1 MAYQL
6 NDSFQRYIIKTS
18 KYILQDLNLSISE
31 VAEYQQ
37 HFTFQAEELFVE
49 TKGTCYS
56 DSYIECFSFLTQ
68 ISFFLII
75 ASASVEE

>member
-37 HFTFQAEELFVE
+37 RFTFQTEELFVE
-49 TKGTCYS
+49 TKEHVIVTVT
-56 DSYIECFSFLTQ
+56 LNV
-68 ISFFLII
+68 
-75 ASASVEE
+75 SVS